1 MIEILGLKGIL
12 FFIGVVIFFYTYKN
26 SLDLI
31 QWFEIQ
37 TLGTKDEVLKKLER
51 LFIKVNPQ
59 KILYILLFLAFG
71 PSTLIFG
78 LFVWSGKLV
87 AGILIF
93 IMCFFLGWKLP
104 IPVLNFLIER
114 RIKQYELQMVDTLN
128 LLSNGLRAGQSLA
141 QSFGMIVSELPNPV
155 SEEYNLMLQQN
166 RLGVPLE
173 EALISFYERIPTEDN
188 QMFVSSINI
197 LKETGGNLSEVF
209 DTITEVIRERLRLNQ
224 KIETFTAQAKLQG
237 IVLFCI
243 PFFMLIMFS
252 FLDPTAI
259 NKMFSSVI
267 GYIILFAW
275 VTLNLIGGF
284 FIFKITQ
291 IKV

>member
-1 MIEILGLKGIL
+1 MIKFLGLYGIL
-12 FFIGVVIFFYTYKN
+12 VLIGLVIFFYIYKN
-26 SLDLI
+26 SLSLI

-37 TLGTKDEVLKKLER
+37 TLGTKDEVLKKLEK
-51 LFIKVNPQ
+51 LFIKIHPQ
-59 KILYILLFLAFG
+59 KVLYLLLFLAFG

-78 LFVWSGKLV
+78 VFVWSGKLV
-87 AGILIF
+87 LGIF
-93 IMCFFLGWKLP
+93 IFIIVFFLGWKLP
-104 IPVLNFLIER
+104 IPFLNFLIEK
-114 RIKQYELQMVDTLN
+114 RIKEYELQMVDTLN
-128 LLSNGLRAGQSLA
+128 LLSNGLRAGQSLV
-141 QSFGMIVSELPNPV
+141 QSFGMIVNELPNPV

-173 EALISFYERIPTEDN
+173 EALLAFYDRIPTEDN

-209 DTITEVIRERLRLNQ
+209 DTITDVIRERIRLNQ

-259 NKMFSSVI
+259 NKMFSSIVGYVI
-267 GYIILFAW
+267 LLVALI
-275 VTLNLIGGF
+275 LNLIGGF